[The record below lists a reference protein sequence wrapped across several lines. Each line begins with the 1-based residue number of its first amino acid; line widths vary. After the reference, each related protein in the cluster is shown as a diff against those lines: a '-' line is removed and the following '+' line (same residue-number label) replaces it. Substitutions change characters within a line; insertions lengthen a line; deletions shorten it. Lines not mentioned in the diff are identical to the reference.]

1 MKKLLNLV
9 LALAGLALLAF
20 LVLLEVNSIHAFVAI
35 PVDLAD
41 TINYVVQYGAM
52 AVLGVWVLVYFAGKG
67 VLRVLL
73 VLITLIVLALGVIA
87 FGFPD
92 LITQVFGTLPV

>member
-1 MKKLLNLV
+1 MKKLLNLI
-9 LALAGLALLAF
+9 LAMAGLALLAF

-35 PVDLAD
+35 PTDLAD

-52 AVLGVWVLVYFAGKG
+52 AVLGVWVLVFFSGKG
-67 VLRVLL
+67 ILRVLL
-73 VLITLIVLALGVIA
+73 MLITILVIALGVVA

-92 LITQVFGTLPV
+92 LITQILG